1 MTKTLTKFEVIEG
14 QMETMGNQIEAL
26 VNIVSKVVTDQ
37 ATAEPEGAT
46 SAPAGFEV
54 AKGATPPPLTGK
66 AKVPEDGPDARTTDL
81 EGPVTYKQLR
91 MLVGITGPASDG
103 QRIAYMGPVGSAVRD
118 YWSFLTK
125 QEASDAISALKAK
138 GPFEYSNGLTIRPR

>member
-14 QMETMGNQIEAL
+14 QIASIENQMSKLIEVVGN
-26 VNIVSKVVTDQ
+26 VVTSN
-37 ATAEPEGAT
+37 AVPVAPEPEGNT
-46 SAPAGFEV
+46 NGFEV

-66 AKVPEDGPDARTTDL
+66 AKAPKDGDDARTTGL

-91 MLVGITGPASDG
+91 ALVGMTGPAADG
-103 QRIAYMGPVGSAVRD
+103 QRIAYMGPVGSPVRE
-118 YWSFLTK
+118 YWTFLTK

-138 GPFEYSNGLTIRPR
+138 KPFEYSNGLTIRPR